1 MRTIKQVTRNS
12 TLASI
17 CCEEQCTPEARTK
30 INTAVFLMHIVIEWN
45 HMGVKISSLTVE
57 MFRIRRRLLRVFQT
71 GASISMLA
79 FNERA

>member
-1 MRTIKQVTRNS
+1 
-12 TLASI
+12 
-17 CCEEQCTPEARTK
+17 
-30 INTAVFLMHIVIEWN
+30 
-45 HMGVKISSLTVE
+45 MGVKISSLTVE